1 MTALRRGELWRS
13 CFCSPQFR
21 SWLPTSPQCPR
32 KVRSKNL
39 AANSVPGTAS
49 SAPREVA
56 LTEAGR
62 QLAAWLREDHGSAGV
77 DEAKVARLRVEIEHG
92 TYRLDSTRIAEGLL
106 TSEKDLLRMMDRG

>member
-1 MTALRRGELWRS
+1 MTIKLTMLEPRVPPSVTDPKGVPQTPADVSGARGTVDAVS
-13 CFCSPQFR
+13 
-21 SWLPTSPQCPR
+21 
-32 KVRSKNL
+32 
-39 AANSVPGTAS
+39 NSAS
-49 SAPREVA
+49 SAGREVA

-106 TSEKDLLRMMDRG
+106 TSEKELLRVMDRG

>member
-1 MTALRRGELWRS
+1 MTIKLTMLE
-13 CFCSPQFR
+13 
-21 SWLPTSPQCPR
+21 PR
-32 KVRSKNL
+32 VPPSVTEQKGAAQTAAEAPSKNV
-39 AANSVPGTAS
+39 AANSVPSTAS